1 MKRIYIFTFF
11 VFVMV
16 SMYIVFLILQ
26 DRYKDYQ
33 ITTYIANLEKQT
45 LTISERIQTKEH
57 ELAYTTT
64 PSFVDQIAKSSQNLS
79 NPWEQTFIIIR
90 PEEDTRLKE
99 PPVRVSGQGNDN
111 NKNQVNTWKYYIL
124 QIKHIQK

>member
-1 MKRIYIFTFF
+1 
-11 VFVMV
+11 MV

-33 ITTYIANLEKQT
+33 ITTYIANLEKQIS
-45 LTISERIQTKEH
+45 TISERIQTKEH

-79 NPWEQTFIIIR
+79 NPWEETFIIIR
-90 PEEDTRLKE
+90 PEEDGTIKE
-99 PPVRVSGQGNDN
+99 PPVRVSGQGNEH
-111 NKNQVNTWKYYIL
+111 NKNQVTTWKYYL
-124 QIKHIQK
+124 FEIKHIQK

>member
-1 MKRIYIFTFF
+1 MKRIYIFTFCTF
-11 VFVMV
+11 VIA

-45 LTISERIQTKEH
+45 STISERIQTKEH

-64 PSFVDQIAKSSQNLS
+64 PSFIDQIAKSSQNLS
-79 NPWEQTFIIIR
+79 NPWEETFIIIR
-90 PEEDTRLKE
+90 PEEDTTIKE
-99 PPVRVSGQGNDN
+99 AVRVSGQWNDH
-111 NKNQVNTWKYYIL
+111 NKNQVKTWKYYL
-124 QIKHIQK
+124 LEIKHTQK

>member
-1 MKRIYIFTFF
+1 MI
-11 VFVMV
+11 

-33 ITTYIANLEKQT
+33 ITTYIANLEKQIS
-45 LTISERIQTKEH
+45 TISERIQTKEH

-79 NPWEQTFIIIR
+79 NPWEETFIIIR
-90 PEEDTRLKE
+90 PEEDSTVNE
-99 PPVRVSGQGNDN
+99 PPVRVSGQGNDR
-111 NKNQVNTWKYYIL
+111 NKNQVTTWKYYL
-124 QIKHIQK
+124 LEIKHIQK